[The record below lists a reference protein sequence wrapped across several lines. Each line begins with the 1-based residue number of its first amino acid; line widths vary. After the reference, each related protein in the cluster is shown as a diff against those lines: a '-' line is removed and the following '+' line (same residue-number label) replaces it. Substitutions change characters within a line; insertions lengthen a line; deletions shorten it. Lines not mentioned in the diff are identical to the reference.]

1 MAAIGAIQEA
11 YPARYEYSAAALM
24 HAWFYGKGR
33 YDYKYNLT
41 IILGMYD
48 YPTGQLLVKT
58 IKVKGL

>member
-1 MAAIGAIQEA
+1 
-11 YPARYEYSAAALM
+11 M